1 MLQPFLLVGV
11 GGSGGKTLRAI
22 RRALELRLQQEDW
35 RDGWPNAW
43 QMLHVDS
50 PVSQDGAA
58 FPAPFLPSENY
69 FGLVAPG
76 TTYSIVGMISAGCC
90 VLPIT

>member
-35 RDGWPNAW
+35 REGWPKAAVEVVIHGNGIFMVMAEKTKYAKE
-43 QMLHVDS
+43 L
-50 PVSQDGAA
+50 QDFA
-58 FPAPFLPSENY
+58 EKKDIK
-69 FGLVAPG
+69 LV
-76 TTYSIVGMISAGCC
+76 V
-90 VLPIT
+90 